1 MLKRLFKSLHS
12 ILRNRHWLYFTMSF
26 TGVMVFVLLP
36 FARTIYQSLYCNATK
51 QFVGMTNYRMVLQN
65 DAFVLAMKN
74 TGRLLIFG
82 IPLLLLLSFLLAL
95 LITQKVQ
102 KERIKTIYLIPMAIP
117 TAAVVL
123 AWKIFFYK
131 KGMLNQLLGLFGI
144 MPVDWLNS
152 NASFWVLVFSYIW
165 KNLGYTLV
173 LWLAGLD
180 SIPESRIEAAK
191 CDGADSGELLRY
203 IILPSLK
210 PFFYTITILSLLNSF
225 RIYREAYLVAGA
237 YPQQNMYLFQ
247 HLLHNWFAGLEVDK
261 ISASAVFL
269 TTIFGVFVMVLEHLW
284 NREGEK
290 DSLPVFRKIKS
301 EVQEFFYDLSVKLS
315 IRKKVKH
322 IFAPAFSL
330 KLKKI
335 LEIIIIAV
343 IGFVIVYPVLLVLAG
358 SLKSNQELSNCLG
371 GILSDDAGEVQ
382 WKLTYVYPTLSHFKK
397 LLFET
402 PQFLKVF
409 WNSLGM
415 VSLILIGQVLVA
427 VPAAYGFAK
436 WKFNGKKLL
445 FFVYVILM
453 LIPFQITM
461 YPSYLVLR
469 DLKLINTIW
478 AVILP
483 TVFSTFPVFLMYRSF
498 REIPVELYE
507 AAKMDGAGEWAMF
520 WHIGI
525 PLGQSGIFSA
535 LVLGFLDYWNMMEQP
550 LAFIQDKSLWPI
562 SLFLPEADGI
572 KTGLLLAAS
581 VITLIPALFV
591 FSIGQNYLEK
601 GIVASGVK
609 E

>member
-1 MLKRLFKSLHS
+1 MLKRLFKSLRS
-12 ILRNRHWLYFTMSF
+12 TLQNRHWLYFAMSF

-36 FARTIYQSLYCNATK
+36 FARTVYQSLFCNATR
-51 QFVGMTNYRMVLQN
+51 QFVGMTNYRTVLQN
-65 DAFVLAMKN
+65 EAFVLAMKN
-74 TGRLLIFG
+74 TGRLLLFG

-95 LITQKVQ
+95 LITQKAW
-102 KERIKTIYLIPMAIP
+102 KEKIKTVYLLPLAIP

-131 KGMLNQLLGLFGI
+131 NGMLNQFLGMFGI

-152 NASFWVLVFSYIW
+152 NAAFAVLLFSYIW

-180 SIPESRIEAAK
+180 SIPESRIEAAR
-191 CDGADSGELLRY
+191 CDGADFRALLFY

-237 YPQQNMYLFQ
+237 YPQQSMYLFQ

-261 ISASAVFL
+261 ISASAVL
-269 TTIFGVFVMVLEHLW
+269 LAVVFGVFVVLLEHLW
-284 NREGEK
+284 NQEEEKEGV
-290 DSLPVFRKIKS
+290 LVFRKIKS
-301 EVQEFFYDLSVKLS
+301 GMQEFFYDLSVRLS
-315 IRKKVKH
+315 IRKKVRH
-322 IFAPAFSL
+322 RFAPAFSL

-343 IGFVIVYPVLLVLAG
+343 IGFIIVYPVFLVLAG

-371 GILSDDAGEVQ
+371 GILSDDTGEVQ
-382 WKLTYVYPTLSHFKK
+382 WRLTYVYPTLSHFKI

-415 VSLILIGQVLVA
+415 VSLILIGQVLVS

-436 WKFNGKKLL
+436 WEFKGKKLL
-445 FFVYVILM
+445 FFIYVILM

-461 YPSYLVLR
+461 YPSYLVLK
-469 DLKLINTIW
+469 DLRLINTVW

-483 TVFSTFPVFLMYRSF
+483 GIFSTFPVFLMYRSF
-498 REIPVELYE
+498 REIPAELYE
-507 AAKMDGAGEWAMF
+507 AARMDGAGEWAMF
-520 WHIGI
+520 RHIGV

-572 KTGLLLAAS
+572 KTGMLLAAS
-581 VITLIPALFV
+581 VITLIPTLFV

-601 GIVASGVK
+601 GIVASGIK